1 MITDLDDLEH
11 KYDIVIVGSGI
22 AGLGL
27 SRLLNT
33 TNAKILIFD
42 SGDLKFNKTINQKS
56 HAESKNL
63 GNWPSKN
70 YASHF
75 SRVRMF
81 GGNSNVWGGWCMEL
95 DEYDYSNNDVWGYL
109 KKELIQHYPNAY
121 KLLNI
126 TPKKIS
132 SQELNLSSVDPY
144 VINISRGNFK
154 NKCKSYIE
162 ENQNIDLILNT
173 EVDKI
178 NFDANKVTSLSLK
191 NLSGATKEVFLNKL
205 VMSTGG
211 FEATKI
217 LSSNIPK
224 LYLNNNLGK
233 FFMEHPQLQVGRVK
247 ISSKSINRFAK
258 KYSPP
263 TAKHLF
269 DDKRNIVNEKYF
281 SGFKSTNKNV
291 RNYFVLRTSN
301 VYQSKALY
309 RLRHTILTKSL
320 SATGKIHI
328 INLVQLVG
336 DMFDMFFRK
345 LFSKLS
351 KSKSY
356 SVVLHLEQKP
366 DKKNKI
372 EINKNKAI
380 LDWNFTDNDFANL
393 KKSIEDLNIIFKE
406 MESKFILKK
415 IFNSDKDKINNYLK
429 KNIFGIGH
437 HMGTTRMGFKKEDS
451 VCDLNLKY
459 HGIENLYINST
470 SVFPTG
476 GIANPTLTLLALTSR
491 LAENLNND

>member
-1 MITDLDDLEH
+1 MISDLENLH
-11 KYDIVIVGSGI
+11 DKYDIVIAGAGI

-33 TNAKILIFD
+33 TNSRILIFD
-42 SGDLKFNKTINQKS
+42 SGDLKFNNKINKKS
-56 HAESKNL
+56 YAESKNL

-70 YASHF
+70 YASQF
-75 SRVRMF
+75 SRLRMF

-95 DEYDYSNNDVWGYL
+95 DEYDYSNNEIWRYL
-109 KKELIQHYPNAY
+109 KKELMQHYPNAY

-126 TPKKIS
+126 NPKTIS
-132 SQELNLSSVDPY
+132 SDELNLSSVDPY
-144 VINISRGNFK
+144 VVNISRGNYK
-154 NKCKSYIE
+154 DECKSYIE

-178 NFDANKVTSLSLK
+178 NFEENKAISINLK
-191 NLSGATKEVFLNKL
+191 NHSGSVKEVFLSKL
-205 VMSTGG
+205 VISTGG
-211 FEATKI
+211 FETTKI
-217 LSSNIPK
+217 LNSNIPN
-224 LYLNNNLGK
+224 LYMNINLGK

-247 ISSKSINRFAK
+247 ISSKSINKFIN

-269 DDKRNIVNEKYF
+269 DDKRNISNEKYF
-281 SGFKSTNKNV
+281 SGFKSSNKSV

-309 RLRHTILTKSL
+309 RLRHIILTKSL
-320 SATGKIHI
+320 SSTGRISMM
-328 INLVQLVG
+328 NLLQLAVDIL
-336 DMFDMFFRK
+336 DMFLKK
-345 LFSKLS
+345 LLSKLS
-351 KSKSY
+351 RNKSY

-366 DKKNKI
+366 DKENKI
-372 EINKNKAI
+372 YINNDRAI
-380 LDWNFTDNDFANL
+380 LDWNFTDNDFTNL
-393 KKSIEDLNIIFKE
+393 MQSIEDLNIIFNE
-406 MESKFILKK
+406 MESKFNLKK
-415 IFNSDKDKINNYLK
+415 IFYSDKDKINTYLK
-429 KNIFGIGH
+429 NNIFGIGH
-437 HMGTTRMGFKKEDS
+437 HMGTTRMGFSKEDS

-459 HGIENLYINST
+459 HGINNLYINST

>member
-1 MITDLDDLEH
+1 MITDLDNLKDQ
-11 KYDIVIVGSGI
+11 YDIVIAGSGI

-33 TNAKILIFD
+33 TNSKILIFD
-42 SGDLKFNKTINQKS
+42 SGDLKFNKKINQKS
-56 HAESKNL
+56 YAESKNL
-63 GNWPSKN
+63 GNWPSRN

-75 SRVRMF
+75 SRIRMY

-95 DEYDYSNNDVWGYL
+95 DEYDYLNNNVWGYL
-109 KKELIQHYPNAY
+109 KKELIKHYPNAY

-126 TPKKIS
+126 NPKEIS
-132 SQELNLSSVDPY
+132 SKELNLSSVDPY

-154 NKCKSYIE
+154 DECKFYIE

-173 EVDKI
+173 ELNKI
-178 NFDANKVTSLSLK
+178 NFEANKVRSINLK
-191 NLSGATKEVFLNKL
+191 NSSGDTKDVLLRKL
-205 VMSTGG
+205 VISTGG
-211 FEATKI
+211 FETTKI
-217 LSSNIPK
+217 LKSHIPE

-233 FFMEHPQLQVGRVK
+233 YFMEHPQLQVGRVK
-247 ISSKSINRFAK
+247 ISSKSINRFVK

-309 RLRHTILTKSL
+309 RLRHIILTKSL
-320 SATGKIHI
+320 SSTGKIHI
-328 INLVQLVG
+328 INLFQLIG
-336 DMFDMFFRK
+336 DLFDMFLKK

-372 EINKNKAI
+372 DINNNKAI

-406 MESKFILKK
+406 MESKFNLKK
-415 IFNSDKDKINNYLK
+415 IFNSDKEKIKNYLNN
-429 KNIFGIGH
+429 NIFGIGH

-459 HGIENLYINST
+459 HGIDNLYINST

-476 GIANPTLTLLALTSR
+476 GIANPTLTLLALTAR